1 MDGVDGADGDAGR
14 PRWRQGTRAAV
25 IALGVALVVQGLVPL
40 VLGDGLGDASGGAG
54 QGRLQGD
61 GPVEGLS
68 ITAGLGGW
76 PLLAAGVVFVL
87 VSRPWRLLRRR
98 D

>member
-1 MDGVDGADGDAGR
+1 MDGVDGADGADGDAGR

-40 VLGDGLGDASGGAG
+40 VLGDASGGAG

-87 VSRPWRLLRRR
+87 ASRPWRLLRRR

>member
-1 MDGVDGADGDAGR
+1 MDGADGADRDAGR

-40 VLGDGLGDASGGAG
+40 VLGDASGGAG

-87 VSRPWRLLRRR
+87 ASRPWRLLRRR

>member
-1 MDGVDGADGDAGR
+1 MDGADGADRDAGR

-40 VLGDGLGDASGGAG
+40 VLGDASGGAG

-61 GPVEGLS
+61 GPVDGLS

>member
-1 MDGVDGADGDAGR
+1 MDGADGADRDAGR

-40 VLGDGLGDASGGAG
+40 VLGDASGGAG